1 MDRQPVST
9 LIFDY
14 DGTLHDSGRLYAP
27 AFRHMY
33 AQMVADGIAPARGW
47 DDAEINRW
55 LGCTAEEMWREFRP
69 DLPPEQAQK
78 YGRMIG
84 EWENDALRRGEGCL
98 YPGTEETLADLQG
111 KGYHM
116 VVLSNCHPSYLQ
128 AHREAFGLDRFFDGF
143 YAAGAYQFQPK
154 EKIFPILAQR
164 HPGPFAVIGDR
175 RHDMEVARVHGLFSV
190 GCRYGY
196 GRQEELLDASCRID
210 TVTQLQDIF

>member
-78 YGRMIG
+78 YDRMIG
-84 EWENDALRRGEGCL
+84 E
-98 YPGTEETLADLQG
+98 
-111 KGYHM
+111 
-116 VVLSNCHPSYLQ
+116 
-128 AHREAFGLDRFFDGF
+128 
-143 YAAGAYQFQPK
+143 
-154 EKIFPILAQR
+154 
-164 HPGPFAVIGDR
+164 
-175 RHDMEVARVHGLFSV
+175 
-190 GCRYGY
+190 
-196 GRQEELLDASCRID
+196 
-210 TVTQLQDIF
+210 

>member
-33 AQMVADGIAPARGW
+33 ARWWRTASPLHAAGMMRKSTGGWMHRRRNVAGI
-47 DDAEINRW
+47 
-55 LGCTAEEMWREFRP
+55 RP

-111 KGYHM
+111 KGITWW
-116 VVLSNCHPSYLQ
+116 C
-128 AHREAFGLDRFFDGF
+128 
-143 YAAGAYQFQPK
+143 
-154 EKIFPILAQR
+154 
-164 HPGPFAVIGDR
+164 
-175 RHDMEVARVHGLFSV
+175 
-190 GCRYGY
+190 
-196 GRQEELLDASCRID
+196 
-210 TVTQLQDIF
+210 